1 MQAKNLLLTLTMM
14 PPPVTTM
21 LASLIGHKF
30 GSHQNVVV
38 LYATTLAKTKY
49 KLKTSLG
56 VLDEF

>member
-1 MQAKNLLLTLTMM
+1 M